1 MNLFGIA
8 AAGALAAGWG
18 YLGYRGWTWIPHW
31 PPGAKK
37 SNPCSLCGRQHH
49 LRRIDSQL
57 VQIQLSP

>member
-18 YLGYRGWTWIPHW
+18 LSRMDLDSHW